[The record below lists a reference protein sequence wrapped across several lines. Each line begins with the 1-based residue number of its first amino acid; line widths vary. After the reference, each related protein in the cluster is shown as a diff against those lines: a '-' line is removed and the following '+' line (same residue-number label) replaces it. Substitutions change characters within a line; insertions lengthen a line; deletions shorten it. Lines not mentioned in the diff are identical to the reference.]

1 ASARHSVELIEIRDL
16 DGPNLFLLEPAI
28 KVEFRGDAADYD
40 PSRLTPLRERLGL
53 AESHG
58 QTGLAACGAA
68 LCDAVVHLHDAANL
82 PKPVVT
88 WERLETPGHIAVIFG
103 WYHRRAAMKLA
114 SLLAAL
120 ALGETVDRDQRLA
133 QIRDVAATTDD
144 DDEPLMVRDADRKIP
159 IIGIT
164 GTNGKTTTTRL
175 TAHILRSTGRYVG
188 YCSSSGV
195 HVGGEQ
201 VLTGD
206 YTGPSGALRVLH
218 DPNVQVAVLETAR
231 GGILLRG
238 VAYESDDVGVF
249 TNLSADHLDLQGIR
263 TLEGLLRVKST
274 VVRVT
279 RSDGYAVLNAD
290 DDLVRSLANQL
301 RARVFYIS
309 QDASN
314 PVLVEH
320 IRAGGR
326 ALFVRN
332 GEMIQACGQ
341 DESPLIA
348 VDAIPITLG
357 GRARH
362 MVENALCA
370 AAACLAVG
378 LSENEV
384 RAGLET
390 FSNDPEHNFGR
401 LNIFKVNDVTV
412 VVDFAHNE
420 AGLRHLLA
428 LAHDLGDKNGRIISI
443 IGTAGDRTDA
453 SLRAIGRIAADQSD
467 RVYIKE
473 TAKYL
478 RGRSNNDELN
488 QRYVQGIETAQ
499 RTTPWSVEESELAAV
514 KTALQ
519 DAQTGD
525 VIAMMCVE
533 LIPEVIAYLQ
543 ELEAARTSTD
553 RPQFGQPL

>member
-1 ASARHSVELIEIRDL
+1 M
-16 DGPNLFLLEPAI
+16 
-28 KVEFRGDAADYD
+28 
-40 PSRLTPLRERLGL
+40 
-53 AESHG
+53 
-58 QTGLAACGAA
+58 
-68 LCDAVVHLHDAANL
+68 

-88 WERLETPGHIAVIFG
+88 WERLETPNHVAVVYG
-103 WYHRRAAMKLA
+103 WRHRRRAMELA

-120 ALGETVDRDQRLA
+120 VTGEPVDREQLLA
-133 QIRDVAATTDD
+133 HIREAAATTED

-159 IIGIT
+159 IIAIT

-175 TAHILRSTGRYVG
+175 TAHLLRSAGQRVG
-188 YCSSSGV
+188 WCSSSGV
-195 HVGGEQ
+195 YIDGEQ
-201 VLTGD
+201 VLNGD

-218 DPNVQVAVLETAR
+218 EPGLQVAVLETAR

-249 TNLSADHLDLQGIR
+249 TNLSADHLDLQGIH
-263 TLEGLLRVKST
+263 TLDGLLRVKST
-274 VVRVT
+274 IVRIT
-279 RSDGYAVLNAD
+279 KPDGYAVLNAD
-290 DDLVRSLANQL
+290 DELVRSLADRL
-301 RARVFYIS
+301 HARVFFIG

-314 PVLVEH
+314 PILLDH
-320 IRAGGR
+320 IRMGGR
-326 ALFVRN
+326 ALFVRD
-332 GEMIQACGQ
+332 GMMVQACGHE
-341 DESPLIA
+341 ESPLIA

-370 AAACLAVG
+370 AAACLALG
-378 LSENEV
+378 LGDNEV
-384 RAGLET
+384 RTGLAS
-390 FSNDPEHNFGR
+390 FANDPEHNFGR
-401 LNIFKVNDVTV
+401 LNIFDVGGVMV

-428 LAHDLGDKNGRIISI
+428 LAHDLVTADGHVLSI
-443 IGTAGDRTDA
+443 IGTAGDRTDE
-453 SLRAIGRIAADQSD
+453 SLRAIGRMAAEQSD
-467 RVYIKE
+467 RIYIKE

-478 RGRSNNDELN
+478 RGRSGNDELN

-499 RTTPWSVEESELAAV
+499 RVTQWSIAESELAAI

-519 DAQTGD
+519 TAHSGD

-543 ELEAARTSTD
+543 ETGRRADLN
-553 RPQFGQPL
+553 